1 MVESTAAWFNNG
13 GPFMWGILAVLA
25 IALAVTLERLIFFY
39 IICKGSYTPVVES
52 LARLINENRIADAL
66 KQVQKSSSPAIVLLR
81 TAVKRFEAGLSNEE
95 IRDGV
100 EEAAIKQVPRLSERL
115 NYLSLFANISTLL
128 GLLGTIAGLQLS
140 FSSLAAVEAA
150 KKASMLADGISQ
162 AMITTAFGLMVAIP
176 CMVLY
181 TILVNKQNR
190 LVKDLDEASVRLLN
204 YLKNKKS

>member
-81 TAVKRFEAGLSNEE
+81 TVVKRFEAGLSNEE